1 MSNTVDNPLSGKI
14 AVVTGGSRGIGKSIA
29 LTFAEAGADVVVC
42 SRKNISEL
50 EEVAQ
55 EIQALGRRA
64 VAIAANVA
72 QKTEVDSMIE
82 KTLEQFGCID
92 ILVNN
97 AGIMYR
103 KSLLETTE
111 QEWDETIDTDL
122 KGYYLCAQAVSQG
135 MMERKQGNIINLS
148 SRLGIK
154 ANTPGGAYCVAK
166 AGVVMLTQ
174 VLALELA
181 GYNVRVNAIAPGLI
195 KTEMSAALWSA
206 PEVFEQIR
214 QAIPLGRMA
223 NTGEIA
229 RVALFLASDAS
240 SYTTG
245 QTLLVDGGRNL

>member
-1 MSNTVDNPLSGKI
+1 
-14 AVVTGGSRGIGKSIA
+14 
-29 LTFAEAGADVVVC
+29 
-42 SRKNISEL
+42 
-50 EEVAQ
+50 
-55 EIQALGRRA
+55 
-64 VAIAANVA
+64 
-72 QKTEVDSMIE
+72 MIE

-97 AGIMYR
+97 AGVIYR

-122 KGYYLCAQAVSQG
+122 KGYYLCAQAVSKG

-148 SRLGIK
+148 SRLDIK

-181 GYNVRVNAIAPGLI
+181 DYNVRVNAIAPGLI

-206 PEVFEQIR
+206 PKVFEQIR

-223 NTGEIA
+223 NTSEIA

-240 SYTTG
+240 SYMIG